1 MYFVHSVLKLVA
13 DEAMEQ
19 EHCSSRVFQQS
30 SGDSCNKYKRAL
42 CIGHAIGSEVQNLLA
57 YLPIHAYVAPH
68 HWFNYVV
75 VLGYTN
81 LKAASWWLFTK
92 YIQMMDDNIIVTKV
106 DLHNKLDCTI
116 SPQEGGCLK
125 VYVYRKPTYTN
136 QYFLFD
142 CHRTL
147 EFTRM
152 NWPEFEPCI
161 TPYRKYQQTLRLT

>member
-1 MYFVHSVLKLVA
+1 MLFTCLPTKQWRQLQQIQKSLMYWPCYRLRSTEPLSIFAHTCICGSTPLVQLCGGTWVYKLK
-13 DEAMEQ
+13 
-19 EHCSSRVFQQS
+19 
-30 SGDSCNKYKRAL
+30 
-42 CIGHAIGSEVQNLLA
+42 
-57 YLPIHAYVAPH
+57 
-68 HWFNYVV
+68 
-75 VLGYTN
+75 
-81 LKAASWWLFTK
+81 SWWLFTK

-161 TPYRKYQQTLRLT
+161 TAYRKYQQTLRLT